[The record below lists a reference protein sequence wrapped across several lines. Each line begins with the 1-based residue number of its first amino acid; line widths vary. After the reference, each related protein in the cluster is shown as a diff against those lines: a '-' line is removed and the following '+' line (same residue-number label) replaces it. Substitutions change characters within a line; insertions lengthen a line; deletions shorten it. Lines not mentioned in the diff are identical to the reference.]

1 MQAKGVYLRGIHELY
16 PPTSSIMDREREFQC
31 KRLYTVFKGY
41 PMANT
46 IFDYLEW
53 RGDLSLA
60 KSEFNIVDNLI
71 LAVLSYVPFDGI
83 VSEKINARGM
93 SIEEAARKFALLD
106 AAQLPI
112 RDPKD
117 IELLKALAA
126 SKRFGTMTLSGY
138 VNKTD
143 YKTEKQFSAITINT
157 GDKMAF
163 VSYRGTD
170 LTLVGWKED
179 FNMTFQ
185 SPVPSQEEA
194 VRYLAGVAKRISG
207 KLRLG
212 GHSKGGNLAVYAAAF
227 CGNAIQK
234 RIIEIYTN
242 DGPGFPS
249 DIIGM
254 ECFKDV
260 QKRIYSFIPQSSIVG
275 MLMEHN
281 ENDTIVNSTQ
291 TGILQ
296 HDPYSWSVIGTD
308 FIRVDT
314 ITNASLFI
322 DKTVKEWIGKMDKV
336 QRELF
341 CEALFT
347 IIGSSGAKNFTEL
360 TSDRLKSARAMVK
373 TFSNIDEPTK
383 KILHETLAL
392 LFQIAAKNFQPFI
405 PSRKERA

>member
-83 VSEKINARGM
+83 VSEKITAHGI
-93 SIEEAARKFALLD
+93 SVEEAGRQFAFLD
-106 AAQLPI
+106 PAKLPI

-126 SKRFGTMTLSGY
+126 SKRFGPMTLSGY

-143 YKTEKQFSAITINT
+143 YETEKQFSAITINT
-157 GDKMAF
+157 GDKMSF
-163 VSYRGTD
+163 ISFRGTD

-179 FNMTFQ
+179 FNMSFQ
-185 SPVPSQEEA
+185 TPVPSQEEA
-194 VRYLAGVAKRISG
+194 VRYLEGAAKNIHG
-207 KLRLG
+207 KIRVG
-212 GHSKGGNLAVYAAAF
+212 GHSKGGNLAVYASAF
-227 CGNAIQK
+227 CKNSVQNRIQ
-234 RIIEIYTN
+234 TVFNN
-242 DGPGFPS
+242 DGPGFNAG
-249 DIIGM
+249 IIGM
-254 ECFKDV
+254 KGFTNV
-260 QKRIYSFIPQSSIVG
+260 QERLFAFVPQSSIIG
-275 MLMEHN
+275 MLMEHS
-281 ENDTIVNSTQ
+281 EQYTIINSTQ

-308 FIRVDT
+308 FVRVET
-314 ITNASLFI
+314 VTNESLFI
-322 DKTVKEWIGKMDKV
+322 DKTMKEWIGKMDRS

-341 CEALFT
+341 CDALFS
-347 IIGSSGAKNFTEL
+347 IIGASGAKNLTEL
-360 TSDRLKSARAMVK
+360 TTDRLKAARAMVK
-373 TFSNIDEPTK
+373 TLSNIDEPTK
-383 KILHETLAL
+383 KILHETVAL
-392 LFQIAAKNFQPFI
+392 LFQTAAKNFQPFK
-405 PSRKERA
+405 R